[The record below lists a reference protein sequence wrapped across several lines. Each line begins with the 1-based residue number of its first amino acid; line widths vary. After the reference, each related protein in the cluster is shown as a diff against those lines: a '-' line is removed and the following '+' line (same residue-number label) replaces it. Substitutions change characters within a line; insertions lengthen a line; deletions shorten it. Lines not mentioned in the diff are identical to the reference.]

1 MDRSL
6 ETGRLVPETVASD
19 DGGMTD
25 STERSGA
32 GWQLSPL
39 QIPSLKH
46 PIEIPEEGLS
56 VGRDP
61 SNMLCLPTDR
71 FPGVSG
77 HHARVFFEGEDLWI
91 EDLDSKNG
99 TTISG
104 KRVQRQA
111 LVNGDV
117 VQFGSGGPRFAV
129 LSAAGLEG
137 TVSLARTAFFGSR
150 SKSVIGEETVERVR
164 LQLDLPD
171 KVEVAKMIAGGE
183 RKSRAVHIVL
193 VLAALALG
201 WFGWHTLSKNQESNR
216 ESMEELQA
224 ETRVL
229 KEKLVT
235 SRSQLER
242 HQGILETRQREFEE
256 VRMNWDSDRNSLIEE
271 RERLETTIEKL
282 ANKDETTNVDVD
294 ALRRQLEETTRHL
307 SLYDPVNLEQA
318 RLREVARINRA
329 VVMVEAK
336 EVLRERTSREILF
349 ISEDENGYT
358 DFNFNGLGEPLAKE
372 ASGSGFCLSDEG
384 YVLTNAHV
392 VFKEEEEDE
401 SFRALLRDMDAE
413 AKLNLTVTFSGNS
426 TKHEAALVKWV
437 RKGDHDLALLKIE
450 PFEEMPTIGE
460 IEFDAPE
467 PPGGTEVFCIGF
479 PLGRSV
485 MQQGE
490 TVIAS
495 TFRGIVSRKVQ
506 SYLQVDAAIHPGAS
520 GGPVIDG
527 LGKIVGIVTA
537 IHPVDREGKAS
548 AIGYIIPIADAK
560 QLWAQD

>member
-6 ETGRLVPETVASD
+6 ETGRLVPETVAPD

-104 KRVQRQA
+104 KRVQRKA

-183 RKSRAVHIVL
+183 RKSRAALIAL
-193 VLAALALG
+193 MLAALALV
-201 WFGWHTLSKNQESNR
+201 WFGWRTLSKDQESNR
-216 ESMEELQA
+216 ESVEELQA

-242 HQGILETRQREFEE
+242 HQGILETRQQEFEE
-256 VRMNWDSDRNSLIEE
+256 ARINWDSDRDSLMDE

-336 EVLRERTSREILF
+336 EVLRERTSGEILF

-401 SFRALLRDMDAE
+401 SFSELLRDMDAE
-413 AKLNLTVTFSGNS
+413 AKLSLTVTFSGNS
-426 TKHEAALVKWV
+426 TKHEAALVDWV

-450 PFEEMPTIGE
+450 PFEKLPTIGE

-527 LGKIVGIVTA
+527 LGKVVGIVTA

-548 AIGYIIPIADAK
+548 AIGYIIPIADAE
-560 QLWAQD
+560 QLWPQD

>member
-1 MDRSL
+1 MMDSV
-6 ETGRLVPETVASD
+6 ETSAS
-19 DGGMTD
+19 
-25 STERSGA
+25 

-39 QIPSLKH
+39 QIPSLRA
-46 PIEIPEEGLS
+46 PSEIPAGGLT

-61 SNMLCLPTDR
+61 SNDLCLPTDQ

-77 HHARVFFEGEDLWI
+77 RHARVFFEGDVPWI
-91 EDLDSKNG
+91 EDLESKNG
-99 TTISG
+99 TMVSG
-104 KRVQRQA
+104 IRVERKELA
-111 LVNGDV
+111 NGDV

-164 LQLDLPD
+164 VQLDLPD

-183 RKSRAVHIVL
+183 RKNRTAL
-193 VLAALALG
+193 VVSILVVSAFG
-201 WFGWHTLSKNQESNR
+201 WFGWYTLTAVQRSNR
-216 ESMEELQA
+216 ESVKELEAKTDLLQ
-224 ETRVL
+224 
-229 KEKLVT
+229 EKLVS
-235 SRSQLER
+235 SRSQLQR
-242 HQGILETRQREFEE
+242 HQGLLETRQRDFEKA
-256 VRMNWDSDRNSLIEE
+256 RATWDSDRHSLIKE
-271 RERLETTIEKL
+271 RMRLESTIEKL
-282 ANKDETTNVDVD
+282 ANKEETASVDVD

-307 SLYDPVNLEQA
+307 RLYDPVNLEQA

-336 EVLRERTSREILF
+336 EILLERESREILF
-349 ISEDENGYT
+349 ISQDEYGFA
-358 DFNFNGLGEPLAKE
+358 DFNFEGLGEPLAKE
-372 ASGSGFCLSDEG
+372 ASGSGFCLSEEG
-384 YVLTNAHV
+384 YILTNAHV
-392 VFKEEEEDE
+392 VFKEEEEDL
-401 SFRALLRDMDAE
+401 SFKELAEEMDFE
-413 AKLNLTVTFSGNS
+413 ATLVITVTFSGDS
-426 TKHEAALVKWV
+426 TKHEAVLVDWV
-437 RKGDHDLALLKIE
+437 CKADQDLALLKIE
-450 PFEEMPTIGE
+450 PFEGLQTVGE
-460 IEFDAPE
+460 IELTAPE

-527 LGKIVGIVTA
+527 TGKVVGIVTA

-548 AIGYIIPIADAK
+548 AIGYIIPIADAGL
-560 QLWAQD
+560 LWPVD